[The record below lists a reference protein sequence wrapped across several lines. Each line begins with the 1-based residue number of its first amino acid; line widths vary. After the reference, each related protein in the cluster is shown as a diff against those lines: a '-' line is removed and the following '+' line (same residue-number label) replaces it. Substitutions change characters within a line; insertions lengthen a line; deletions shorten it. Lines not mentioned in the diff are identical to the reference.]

1 MREITQ
7 YEAKPETAEVY
18 SKSFWDFCLLIFYLI
33 LTLKHAIQKYVKICI
48 SVPILAILVLTV
60 SKGACAVLCLR
71 GGRGLTWVTW
81 RRGEPCVGRVDRH
94 SHDAERERGADVWGV
109 DTKGEELGS
118 SPRPEGEWITS

>member
-71 GGRGLTWVTW
+71 GGRGLTWVT
-81 RRGEPCVGRVDRH
+81 
-94 SHDAERERGADVWGV
+94 
-109 DTKGEELGS
+109 
-118 SPRPEGEWITS
+118 